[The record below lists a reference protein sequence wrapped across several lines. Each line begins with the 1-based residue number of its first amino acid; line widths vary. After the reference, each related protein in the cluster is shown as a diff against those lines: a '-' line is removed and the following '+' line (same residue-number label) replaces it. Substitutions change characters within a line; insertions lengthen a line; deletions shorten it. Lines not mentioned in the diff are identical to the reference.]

1 MYENLTFVSC
11 PTEIEES
18 QIIRK
23 PKKGSF
29 THEVGFVKK
38 QY

>member
-1 MYENLTFVSC
+1 MYDNLIFVSC

-23 PKKGSF
+23 PKKDHSPMRSDL
-29 THEVGFVKK
+29 
-38 QY
+38 